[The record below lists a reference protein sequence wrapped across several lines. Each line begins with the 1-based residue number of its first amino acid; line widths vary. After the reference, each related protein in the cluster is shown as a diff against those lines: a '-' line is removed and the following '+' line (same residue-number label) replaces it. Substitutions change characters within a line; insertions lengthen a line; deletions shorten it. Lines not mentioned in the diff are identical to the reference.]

1 MLPLQEAMRLSDEQ
15 KTNLL
20 KARNTYLT
28 EVGRLLEERRRLQTI
43 LRVRLGLRNRVQGI
57 GLGVFEGIP

>member
-1 MLPLQEAMRLSDEQ
+1 MRLSDEQ

-43 LRVRLGLRNRVQGI
+43 LRVRLADRV
-57 GLGVFEGIP
+57 

>member
-1 MLPLQEAMRLSDEQ
+1 MRLSDEQ

-43 LRVRLGLRNRVQGI
+43 LRVRLGLGYRVQGI
-57 GLGVFEGIP
+57 RLGVFQGIP